1 MPPYVESILKTLK
14 EMKIGS
20 EPDENADYWEE
31 RGRIDQ
37 WIVDLEKVRDD
48 ITDSHKKFIRKKADI
63 DRIKKNAK

>member
-1 MPPYVESILKTLK
+1 
-14 EMKIGS
+14 MKIGS